1 MAAEDTLIESLRD
14 YVEETLKNQIEQNND
29 LGLVSQ
35 TEFRK
40 LFSFDDLE
48 YRVSSL
54 EKECEDQETKK
65 IVTELLDKV
74 GMLEL
79 QISTLD
85 EMFNAQNEVYIK
97 FMEDS
102 RVKIKELEN
111 KKFSIWD
118 IFSGKVKFF
127 GQKCGMYM

>member
-35 TEFRK
+35 TEF
-40 LFSFDDLE
+40 DDLE

-54 EKECEDQETKK
+54 EKEGEDGEIKK
-65 IVTELLDKV
+65 IVTELLDKFE
-74 GMLEL
+74 MLEL

-127 GQKCGMYM
+127 G

>member
-35 TEFRK
+35 TE
-40 LFSFDDLE
+40 FDDLE

>member
-127 GQKCGMYM
+127 G

>member
-35 TEFRK
+35 TEF
-40 LFSFDDLE
+40 DDLE

-54 EKECEDQETKK
+54 EKEGEDREIKK
-65 IVTELLDKV
+65 IVIELLDKV
-74 GMLEL
+74 EMLEL

>member
-35 TEFRK
+35 TEF
-40 LFSFDDLE
+40 DDLE

-54 EKECEDQETKK
+54 EKEGEDREIKK

-74 GMLEL
+74 EMLEL

>member
-35 TEFRK
+35 TE
-40 LFSFDDLE
+40 FDDLE

-85 EMFNAQNEVYIK
+85 EMQKTIFEVYIK

-127 GQKCGMYM
+127 GQKCGMYMQGKPK

>member
-35 TEFRK
+35 TEF
-40 LFSFDDLE
+40 DDLE

-54 EKECEDQETKK
+54 EKEGEDREITK

-74 GMLEL
+74 EMLEL
-79 QISTLD
+79 KISTLD

>member
-35 TEFRK
+35 TEF
-40 LFSFDDLE
+40 DDLE

-54 EKECEDQETKK
+54 EKEGEDGEIKK
-65 IVTELLDKV
+65 IVTELLDKFE
-74 GMLEL
+74 MLEL

>member
-1 MAAEDTLIESLRD
+1 
-14 YVEETLKNQIEQNND
+14 
-29 LGLVSQ
+29 
-35 TEFRK
+35 
-40 LFSFDDLE
+40 
-48 YRVSSL
+48 
-54 EKECEDQETKK
+54 
-65 IVTELLDKV
+65 
-74 GMLEL
+74 MLEL

-127 GQKCGMYM
+127 G

>member
-35 TEFRK
+35 TE
-40 LFSFDDLE
+40 FDDLE

-127 GQKCGMYM
+127 GQKCGMCM

>member
-35 TEFRK
+35 TEF
-40 LFSFDDLE
+40 DDLE

-54 EKECEDQETKK
+54 EKEGEDQETKK
-65 IVTELLDKV
+65 IVNELLDKFE
-74 GMLEL
+74 MLEL